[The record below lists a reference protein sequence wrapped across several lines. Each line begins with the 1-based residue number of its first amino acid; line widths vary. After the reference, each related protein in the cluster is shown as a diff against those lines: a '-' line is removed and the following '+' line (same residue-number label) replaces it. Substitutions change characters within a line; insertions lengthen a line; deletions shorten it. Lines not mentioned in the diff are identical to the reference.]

1 MAKVLVLYYSSC
13 GHIETMAYA
22 LSGSATSARCLHC
35 GGPRFESLSSAT
47 DQA

>member
-22 LSGSATSARCLHC
+22 LSGSATARDACTAEVR
-35 GGPRFESLSSAT
+35 GSKSLSSAT